1 MESQVFGISVRAIL
15 AMFTVGTGLAF
26 LYIAAFLLADAEILN
41 VIIAAIV
48 GFVNLSLGFYLGQK
62 AAADGS

>member
-1 MESQVFGISVRAIL
+1 MESEIFGVSVRAIL
-15 AMFTVGTGLAF
+15 AMFTVGTGLLF

-48 GFVNLSLGFYLGQK
+48 GFINLALGFYLGQK
-62 AAADGS
+62 VAASGG